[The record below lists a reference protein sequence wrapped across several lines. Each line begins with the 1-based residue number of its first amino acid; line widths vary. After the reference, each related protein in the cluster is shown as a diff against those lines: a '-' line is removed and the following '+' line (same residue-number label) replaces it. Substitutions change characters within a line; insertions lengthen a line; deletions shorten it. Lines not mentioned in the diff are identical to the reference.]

1 MKDRVL
7 RDFKPEDI
15 CRIADTF
22 HAWRKGQGYA
32 DVPGFCKAAA
42 LDQIEQRDHMLT
54 PGRYVDAAA
63 LVDDGEPF
71 ETKMKLL
78 ADTLAR
84 QVTEAGKLDAAI
96 AANLEEL
103 GYGR

>member
-1 MKDRVL
+1 
-7 RDFKPEDI
+7 
-15 CRIADTF
+15 
-22 HAWRKGQGYA
+22 
-32 DVPGFCKAAA
+32 
-42 LDQIEQRDHMLT
+42 MLT

-78 ADTLAR
+78 TDTLAR
-84 QVTEAGKLDAAI
+84 QVTEAGRLDAAI